1 MVIHEQSKN
10 ALILPA
16 QQQIKYVL
24 DFETGEILNYAA
36 NGNDHL
42 RHKYHYQIDSRGN
55 VKIEHTCGSYWQGQ
69 LTWSRSQTRLSISDN
84 IPIPSYLIDMLKELI
99 CSKIDHS
106 S

>member
-42 RHKYHYQIDSRGN
+42 RHKYHYQMVN
-55 VKIEHTCGSYWQGQ
+55 
-69 LTWSRSQTRLSISDN
+69 
-84 IPIPSYLIDMLKELI
+84 
-99 CSKIDHS
+99 
-106 S
+106 